1 MDIGSILMGL
11 ALALL
16 VAVYIGRPI
25 LQKTG
30 QTVSGEDRRLSELQ
44 AQRDR
49 ILNRLQELD
58 MDFAMG
64 KLLEQDYRSERDAL
78 MVQGAEILKA
88 IDSLVGALPDPG
100 TGQVDE
106 IEVEIARIR
115 GKGRPTVGSF
125 CPHCGTEVQEGDAF
139 CTRCGT
145 SLVVA

>member
-1 MDIGSILMGL
+1 MDIGSILIGL
-11 ALALL
+11 ALALV
-16 VAVYIGRPI
+16 VAAYIGRPI
-25 LQKTG
+25 LQKSG
-30 QTVSGEDRRLSELQ
+30 QMVSGEDRRLSELQ

-49 ILNRLQELD
+49 VLNRVQELD

-78 MVQGAEILKA
+78 MMQGAEILKA
-88 IDSLVGALPDPG
+88 IDAIVGVLPDPE

-115 GKGRPTVGSF
+115 GKQKPSVGGF
-125 CPHCGTEVQEGDAF
+125 CPHCGAEVQEGDAF

-145 SLVVA
+145 SLV

>member
-1 MDIGSILMGL
+1 MDIGSILIGL

-25 LQKTG
+25 LQKSG
-30 QTVSGEDRRLSELQ
+30 QTVSGEDRKLSELQ

-49 ILNRLQELD
+49 VLNRLQELD

-64 KLLEQDYRSERDAL
+64 KLLEQDYRAERDGL
-78 MVQGAEILKA
+78 MLQGAEILRA
-88 IDSLVGALPDPG
+88 IDSLVGAMPDPG
-100 TGQVDE
+100 TGQGDE
-106 IEVEIARIR
+106 IEAEIARIR
-115 GKGRPTVGSF
+115 GKGKPTGGGF
-125 CPHCGTEVQEGDAF
+125 CPHCGAEVQAGDAF